1 MTIKSLSSSALL
13 RGLFVALSLSAS
25 SIGLNVS
32 ALGSTPV
39 LLQSDATS
47 RTPGVPVPTEL
58 TLFVGDSQV
67 LSVPTTRVAVG
78 NGKIVSVSPVSSQ
91 QLVII
96 GLAAG
101 ETAVQLWLRDGS
113 QQRLI
118 VRVAATDLVGLRDA
132 VVTLL
137 AGVDGVSAR
146 IVGQRVVLEGQ
157 SVDARARDRAAA
169 VAALYPGVVLDFVGK
184 FGWETMI
191 HFEVRIVEFRR
202 GRLRELGIRWRDDAA
217 GLTAGIIAD
226 FVTNDRFRVGQD
238 ERIPL
243 EAYDPLPGRTA
254 ARGYIGLSTVL
265 DSRLRMLEEAGEA
278 VLVAE
283 PRLSCRSGGA
293 ARFVAGGE
301 IPLPVVNGVGSTDV
315 EFREYGVI
323 LDVKPVADASGGVF
337 VRVETELSQVDNA
350 QRVAGIPGLLKRRSS
365 TDINLMS
372 GETVVIAGLIN
383 QQRSTDSSGVPGAS
397 RVPGLGSLFGVRG
410 RRTDETEVVIFLT
423 PRIEQAGQWESEDR
437 GDERS
442 TQALSRRANDRAAAL
457 VTAPERRKSR

>member
-1 MTIKSLSSSALL
+1 MNKT
-13 RGLFVALSLSAS
+13 RLSLSETFYVF
-25 SIGLNVS
+25 ILLLGLG
-32 ALGSTPV
+32 LDSTPIARA
-39 LLQSDATS
+39 SPSTS
-47 RTPGVPVPTEL
+47 IESAVESKFGESPSEL
-58 TLFVGDSQV
+58 ALFVGDSRV
-67 LSVPTTRVAVG
+67 LSLATTRIAVG

-91 QLVII
+91 QLVVI

-101 ETAVQLWLRDGS
+101 ETAVQLWLRDGT
-113 QQRLI
+113 QQRLV
-118 VRVAATDLVGLRDA
+118 VRVASTDLASLRDSL
-132 VVTLL
+132 VTLL

-157 SVDARARDRAAA
+157 SVDTRARDRAAA
-169 VAALYPGVVLDFVGK
+169 VAALYPGLVLDFVGK
-184 FGWETMI
+184 FGWESMI

-202 GRLRELGIRWRDDAA
+202 GRLRELGIRWRDDIA
-217 GLTAGIIAD
+217 GPTAGIIAE

-238 ERIPL
+238 ERIPAD
-243 EAYDPLPGRTA
+243 AYDPLPSRTA
-254 ARGYIGLSTVL
+254 TRGYVGLSTVL

-283 PRLSCRSGGA
+283 PRLSCRSGGT

-301 IPLPVVNGVGSTDV
+301 IPLPVVNSVGSTDV

-323 LDVKPVADASGGVF
+323 LDVKPVADVSGGIF

-383 QQRSTDSSGVPGAS
+383 RQQSADSSGVPGAS
-397 RVPGLGSLFGVRG
+397 RVPGLGGLFGVRG

-423 PRIEQAGQWESEDR
+423 PRMEQAGQWDGENPQ
-437 GDERS
+437 DERS
-442 TQALSRRANDRAAAL
+442 TRALSERASDRAASLTSA
-457 VTAPERRKSR
+457 AERRKSR

>member
-1 MTIKSLSSSALL
+1 MTSRCVSIRKVFRILNLVLGFSVLGLGPNLGLAVSAAPPTHSET
-13 RGLFVALSLSAS
+13 ALSTLP
-25 SIGLNVS
+25 I
-32 ALGSTPV
+32 ALP
-39 LLQSDATS
+39 D
-47 RTPGVPVPTEL
+47 EL
-58 TLFVGDSQV
+58 TLFVGDSHV
-67 LSVPTTRVAVG
+67 LTVATTRVAVG
-78 NGKIVSVSPVSSQ
+78 NGKIVSVSPVSAQ

-118 VRVAATDLVGLRDA
+118 VRVAPTDLMGLRDA

-137 AGVDGVSAR
+137 KGVEGISVR

-184 FGWETMI
+184 VGWEAMI

-217 GLTAGIIAD
+217 GPTAGIIAD

-238 ERIPL
+238 ERIPMD
-243 EAYDPLPGRTA
+243 AYDPLPSRTA
-254 ARGYIGLSTVL
+254 TRGYIGLSTIL

-301 IPLPVVNGVGSTDV
+301 IPLPVVNNVGSTDV

-383 QQRSTDSSGVPGAS
+383 QQRSADSSGVPGVS
-397 RVPGLGSLFGVRG
+397 RVPGLGGLFGVRG

-423 PRIEQAGQWESEDR
+423 PRIEQAGQWAGEDPS
-437 GDERS
+437 DERS
-442 TQALSRRANDRAAAL
+442 TRALSQRATDRAASLA
-457 VTAPERRKSR
+457 TASERRKSR

>member
-1 MTIKSLSSSALL
+1 MNRNSVSLCAILCLLVLCVSSSLEA
-13 RGLFVALSLSAS
+13 RPIDPSPMAGAAGQPADFPS
-25 SIGLNVS
+25 
-32 ALGSTPV
+32 
-39 LLQSDATS
+39 
-47 RTPGVPVPTEL
+47 EL
-58 TLFVGDSQV
+58 TLFVGDS
-67 LSVPTTRVAVG
+67 RVVTLATSRIAVG
-78 NGKIVSVSPVSSQ
+78 NGKIASVSPVSSQ

-101 ETAVQLWLRDGS
+101 ETAVQLWSRDGT
-113 QQRLI
+113 QHRLI
-118 VRVAATDLVGLRDA
+118 VRVASADLIGLRDS

-137 AGVDGVSAR
+137 SGVDGVSAR
-146 IVGQRVVLEGQ
+146 IVGQHVVLEGR
-157 SVDARARDRAAA
+157 SVDTRARERAAA

-184 FGWETMI
+184 FGWESMI

-202 GRLRELGIRWRDDAA
+202 GRLRELGIRWRDDVA
-217 GLTAGIIAD
+217 GPTAGIIAE
-226 FVTNDRFRVGQD
+226 FATNDRFRVGQD
-238 ERIPL
+238 ERIPPD
-243 EAYDPLPGRTA
+243 AYDPLPGRSAT
-254 ARGYIGLSTVL
+254 RGYVGLSTVL

-301 IPLPVVNGVGSTDV
+301 IPLPVVNNVGSTDV

-323 LDVKPVADASGGVF
+323 LDVKPVADASGGIF

-383 QQRSTDSSGVPGAS
+383 QQRSADSSGVPGVS
-397 RVPGLGSLFGVRG
+397 RVPGIGGLFGVRG

-423 PRIEQAGQWESEDR
+423 PRLEQAGQWEGADPQDQS
-437 GDERS
+437 S
-442 TQALSRRANDRAAAL
+442 TAALGQRAIDRAVSL
-457 VTAPERRKSR
+457 VATPERRKSR